1 MCVIIVAKG
10 CEVTMNKTKRRIFT
24 TAIKLFAEKGFDN
37 AGIEEITAVAGVAKG
52 SLYYHFETK
61 EELFDLLLE
70 EGLKLLKNSIEIK
83 FKNCENAFD
92 KLKAIIMVQI
102 KSIIKYTDFVTVVM
116 NNIIGET
123 PRTKKC
129 QKAMEEY
136 VEIIKDVIEEGIQE
150 GNFYEGDSLG
160 IAYGILG
167 VNFSSMLYRIKKEGN
182 VTPEQIYKS
191 YIEIVVR
198 GITKV

>member
-1 MCVIIVAKG
+1 MAKG
-10 CEVTMNKTKRRIFT
+10 WEATMNKTKRRIFT

-83 FKNCENAFD
+83 FRNCNNALD

-102 KSIIKYTDFVTVVM
+102 KSIIHYTDFVTVVM

-129 QKAMEEY
+129 QKALEEY
-136 VEIIKDVIEEGIQE
+136 VDIIKDVIEEGMHE
-150 GNFYEGDSLG
+150 GIFYEGDSLG

-198 GITKV
+198 GITKA

>member
-1 MCVIIVAKG
+1 
-10 CEVTMNKTKRRIFT
+10 MNKTKRRIFG

-83 FKNCENAFD
+83 FKSCNNALD

-102 KSIIKYTDFVTVVM
+102 KSIIRYTDFVTVVI

-129 QKAMEEY
+129 QKALEEY
-136 VEIIKDVIEEGIQE
+136 IVIIQKVLEEGMRNGI
-150 GNFYEGDSLG
+150 FIKGDSLG

-167 VNFSSMLYRIKKEGN
+167 TNFSSMLYKINKEGN

-191 YIEIVVR
+191 YIEIVIR

>member
-1 MCVIIVAKG
+1 MAKG
-10 CEVTMNKTKRRIFT
+10 CEATMNKTKRRIFT

-83 FKNCENAFD
+83 FKECNNPLD
-92 KLKAIIMVQI
+92 KLKAIIMIQI

-123 PRTKKC
+123 PRSKKC
-129 QKAMEEY
+129 REALEEY
-136 VEIIKDVIEEGIQE
+136 VDIIKEVLEDGMIKNI
-150 GNFYEGDSLG
+150 FYEGDSLG

-167 VNFSSMLYRIKKEGN
+167 VNFSNMLYKIKKDGD

-198 GITKV
+198 GITKEQIGNI

>member
-1 MCVIIVAKG
+1 
-10 CEVTMNKTKRRIFT
+10 MNKTKRRIFT
-24 TAIKLFAEKGFDN
+24 TAIKLFAEKGYDN

-61 EELFDLLLE
+61 EEVFDLLLE
-70 EGLKLLKNSIEIK
+70 EGRKLLYNSIEIK
-83 FKNCENAFD
+83 FKNCENALD
-92 KLKAIIMVQI
+92 KLKAIIMIQI
-102 KSIIKYTDFVTVVM
+102 KSIIKYTDFVTVII
-116 NNIIGET
+116 NNTLGET

-129 QKAMEEY
+129 QNYLDEY
-136 VEIIKDVIEEGIQE
+136 VSIIKKIIDEGMEQ
-150 GNFYEGDSLG
+150 GVFYEGDAQG

-167 VNFSSMLYRIKKEGN
+167 VSFSSLLYRIKKEGN

-191 YIEIVVR
+191 YIEIVIR

>member
-1 MCVIIVAKG
+1 MAKG
-10 CEVTMNKTKRRIFT
+10 LEATMNKTKRRIFT
-24 TAIKLFAEKGFDN
+24 TAIKLFAEKGYDN
-37 AGIEEITAVAGVAKG
+37 AGIEEITAVAAVAKG

-83 FKNCENAFD
+83 FKSCENALD
-92 KLKAIIMVQI
+92 KLKAIIMIQI
-102 KSIIKYTDFVTVVM
+102 KSIIRYTDFVTVVM

-136 VEIIKDVIEEGIQE
+136 IDIIKDVIEEGIQD
-150 GNFYEGDSLG
+150 GIFYEGDSLG

-191 YIEIVVR
+191 YIEIVIR

>member
-1 MCVIIVAKG
+1 MAKG
-10 CEVTMNKTKRRIFT
+10 CEATMNKTKRRIFT

-83 FKNCENAFD
+83 FKSCENSLD

-102 KSIIKYTDFVTVVM
+102 KSIIRYTDFVTVVM

-123 PRTKKC
+123 PRSKKC
-129 QKAMEEY
+129 REALEEY
-136 VEIIKDVIEEGIQE
+136 VNIIKGVIEKGIE
-150 GNFYEGDSLG
+150 DGTFYNGDSLG
-160 IAYGILG
+160 IAYGVLG
-167 VNFSSMLYRIKKEGN
+167 VNFSSMLYIIKKEGN

-191 YIEIVVR
+191 YIEYFVK